1 MYEGYKFQ
9 KIEQIV
15 LYLVAEKIKPTSQK
29 IIYSELPEIEKNTI
43 DSAFRKLE
51 KQNLIKRGKGKKE
64 NNFVGLN
71 TKKMAMDKIK
81 NLLKEHWEINWQGDW
96 ENAPKI

>member
-71 TKKMAMDKIK
+71 TKKMAKT
-81 NLLKEHWEINWQGDW
+81 
-96 ENAPKI
+96 